1 MTNKDYMCNL
11 STMKPEKK
19 LPQIADSEWEVMKV
33 LWKKAPR
40 TAREII
46 DALEPVKEW
55 KPKTV
60 KTLLNRLVTKG
71 ALDYTQDGKNY
82 IYSPAVAR
90 KDCVRNETRS
100 FLDRVYDGS
109 PTPMIAAF
117 IQDEKL
123 SPEEIREL
131 RKILDRKGG

>member
-1 MTNKDYMCNL
+1 
-11 STMKPEKK
+11 MKSGKQ

-33 LWKKAPR
+33 FWTKSPR

-46 DALEPVKEW
+46 DALASVKDW

-71 ALDYTQDGKNY
+71 ALSYIKDGKNY
-82 IYSPAVAR
+82 IYSNAVAR
-90 KDCVRNETRS
+90 KDCIKSETRS
-100 FLDRVYDGS
+100 FLDRVCDGS

-117 IQDEKL
+117 IEDEKL

-131 RKILDRKGG
+131 RTILDRKGG

>member
-1 MTNKDYMCNL
+1 MCNL
-11 STMKPEKK
+11 FTMKQVKS

-33 LWKKAPR
+33 LWKKSPL

-46 DALEPVKEW
+46 DALASVKDW

-60 KTLLNRLVTKG
+60 KTLLSRLVTKR
-71 ALDYTQDGKNY
+71 ALDYTQEGKNY

-90 KDCVRNETRS
+90 KDCVKSETRS

-117 IQDEKL
+117 IEDEKL
-123 SPEEIREL
+123 GPEDLREL